1 MYHIQN
7 IIAKNLATY
16 RSKHQLSLDK
26 MANLTGVSKN
36 MLSQIEKGTSNPT
49 ITTLWK
55 IANGLH
61 LPLSQLTSTMHEPV
75 DFVDESDI
83 IPIVEDKVKIFP
95 YFPYNERKHFEMFK
109 MEIQPGG
116 KMVSDPHHI
125 QSEEFIIVNS
135 GTLKIEV
142 GQTSYTISSNQAF
155 RFNSDVA
162 HRYYNPTDEVVIL
175 TATIHEQAQ

>member
-1 MYHIQN
+1 
-7 IIAKNLATY
+7 
-16 RSKHQLSLDK
+16 

-36 MLSQIEKGTSNPT
+36 MLSQIEKGASNPT

-61 LPLSQLTSTMHEPV
+61 LPLSQLTSTRQEHIN
-75 DFVDESDI
+75 FVDESDI

-95 YFPYNERKHFEMFK
+95 YFPYDDRKHFEIFK
-109 MEIQPGG
+109 IIY
-116 KMVSDPHHI
+116 DPQHI

-135 GTLKIEV
+135 CTLNIEV
-142 GQTSYTISSNQAF
+142 EQTSYTISSNQAF

-162 HRYYNPTDEVVIL
+162 HGYYNPNNEVVIL
-175 TATIHEQAQ
+175 TATIHYQVQ

>member
-1 MYHIQN
+1 MYNIQN
-7 IIAKNLATY
+7 IIAKNIADY

-26 MANLTGVSKN
+26 MSNLTGVSKN
-36 MLSQIEKGTSNPT
+36 MLSQIEKGVSNPT

-61 LPLSQLTSTMHEPV
+61 LSLSELTSTKKECV

-83 IPIVEDKVKIFP
+83 VPIMDDNIKIYP
-95 YFPYNERKHFEMFK
+95 YFPYNDKNHFEMFK

-116 KMVSDPHHI
+116 KMDSDAHHV
-125 QSEEFIIVNS
+125 QSEEFIIVNTGS
-135 GTLKIEV
+135 LKVEVDGT
-142 GQTSYTISSNQAF
+142 TYTISNNQAF

-162 HRYYNPTDEVVIL
+162 HSYCNPTKDVVTF
-175 TATIHEQAQ
+175 TATIHYQTP